1 MQEPTRRFTRQTAVR
16 IFAQEYQEASLLE
29 EGSGEY
35 DPSFVITKLGAKI
48 NRALV
53 CGVIDRMERRE
64 GDSGPNY
71 SGHIRDPTGSYLFTV
86 ASFQPEMHPDFE
98 ELMARFES
106 GDRFLLALVGKA
118 RWFETDDGGVFTSL
132 RAEEFTV
139 IDREC
144 YTSWLVETAEA
155 TLRRIDAHSASLE
168 SDLTLAAL
176 EAAGVPSDLVDGLIL
191 ARGHYGEFD
200 PENYRLGVLQ
210 ALSMATG
217 RTAVMEESEPAVPP
231 PTLDEAVS
239 HTQEPQPSPSDP
251 PGDALPLILDTIR
264 SQDAGEGVEYGNVVH
279 ALVQSGHSRE
289 SAEDAIDDAR
299 DQGEVMEPRFGY
311 FQIVPE

>member
-1 MQEPTRRFTRQTAVR
+1 VR
-16 IFAQEYQEASLLE
+16 LFAQEYRDASLIE

-35 DPSFVITKLGAKI
+35 DPSFVITKIGAKI
-48 NRALV
+48 NRVLV

-71 SGHIRDPTGSYLFTV
+71 SGHVRDPTGSYLFSV
-86 ASFQPEMHPDFE
+86 ASFQPELHPDFE

-118 RWFETDDGGVFTSL
+118 RWFETEDGGMFTSL

-144 YTSWLVETAEA
+144 YTNWLVETAEA

-168 SDLTLAAL
+168 TDLTPVAL
-176 EAAGVPSDLVDGLIL
+176 EAGGVPSDLVDGLIL
-191 ARGHYGEFD
+191 ARGHYGDFD
-200 PENYRLGVLQ
+200 PEGYRVGVLQ

-217 RTAVMEESEPAVPP
+217 RTSLMEAPPQPAAATLEETVSQAPESSEPAA
-231 PTLDEAVS
+231 E
-239 HTQEPQPSPSDP
+239 
-251 PGDALPLILDTIR
+251 PGDAIELIIETVRSRDT
-264 SQDAGEGVEYGNVVH
+264 GEGVEYNDLVT
-279 ALVQSGHSRE
+279 ALVHGGHPRE
-289 SAEDAIDDAR
+289 SAEDAIDQAR
-299 DQGEVMEPRFGY
+299 DQGEVMEPRFGF
-311 FQIVPE
+311 FQLVPE

>member
-71 SGHIRDPTGSYLFTV
+71 SGHVRDPTGSYLFTV

-168 SDLTLAAL
+168 SDLTPAAL

>member
-1 MQEPTRRFTRQTAVR
+1 MIQEPARRFARQSAVR
-16 IFAQEYQEASLLE
+16 LFAQEYRDASLTE

-35 DPSFVITKLGAKI
+35 DPSFVITKIGAKI
-48 NRALV
+48 NRVLV

-71 SGHIRDPTGSYLFTV
+71 SGHVRDPTGSYLFSV
-86 ASFQPEMHPDFE
+86 ASFQPELHPDFE

-118 RWFETDDGGVFTSL
+118 RWFETEDGGMFTSL

-144 YTSWLVETAEA
+144 YTNWLVETAEA

-168 SDLTLAAL
+168 TDLTPVAL
-176 EAAGVPSDLVDGLIL
+176 EAGGVPSDLVDGLIL
-191 ARGHYGEFD
+191 ARGHYGDFD
-200 PENYRLGVLQ
+200 PEGYRVGVLQ

-217 RTAVMEESEPAVPP
+217 RTSLMEAPPQPAAATLEETVSQAPESSEPAA
-231 PTLDEAVS
+231 E
-239 HTQEPQPSPSDP
+239 
-251 PGDALPLILDTIR
+251 PGDAIELIIETVRSRDT
-264 SQDAGEGVEYGNVVH
+264 GEGVEYNDLVT
-279 ALVQSGHSRE
+279 ALVHGGHPRE
-289 SAEDAIDDAR
+289 SAEDAIDQAR
-299 DQGEVMEPRFGY
+299 DQGEVMEPRFGF
-311 FQIVPE
+311 FQLVPE

>member
-1 MQEPTRRFTRQTAVR
+1 MIQEPARRFARQSAVR
-16 IFAQEYQEASLLE
+16 LFAQEYRDASLTE

-35 DPSFVITKLGAKI
+35 DPSFVITKIGAKI

-71 SGHIRDPTGSYLFTV
+71 SGHVRDPTGSYLFSV
-86 ASFQPEMHPDFE
+86 ASFQPELHPDFE

-118 RWFETDDGGVFTSL
+118 RWFETEDGGMFTSL

-144 YTSWLVETAEA
+144 YTNWLVETAEA
-155 TLRRIDAHSASLE
+155 TLRRIDAHSTSLE
-168 SDLTLAAL
+168 ADPTPAAL
-176 EAAGVPSDLVDGLIL
+176 EAAGVPRDLVDGLIL
-191 ARGHYGEFD
+191 ARGHYGDFD
-200 PENYRLGVLQ
+200 PEGYRVGVLQ

-217 RTAVMEESEPAVPP
+217 RTSLMEPPQPTATTLEETASQAPESSEPAA
-231 PTLDEAVS
+231 E
-239 HTQEPQPSPSDP
+239 
-251 PGDALPLILDTIR
+251 PGDAIELILETVRSRDT
-264 SQDAGEGVEYGNVVH
+264 GEGVEYNDLVT
-279 ALVQSGHSRE
+279 ALVHGGHSRE
-289 SAEDAIDDAR
+289 SAEDAIDQAR
-299 DQGEVMEPRFGY
+299 DQGEVMEPRFGF
-311 FQIVPE
+311 FQLVPE

>member
-1 MQEPTRRFTRQTAVR
+1 MIQEPARRISRQSAVR
-16 IFAQEYQEASLLE
+16 LFAQEYRDASLTE

-35 DPSFVITKLGAKI
+35 DPSFVITKIGAKI

-71 SGHIRDPTGSYLFTV
+71 SGHVRDPTGSYLFSV
-86 ASFQPEMHPDFE
+86 ASFQPELHPDFE
-98 ELMARFES
+98 ELLARFES

-118 RWFETDDGGVFTSL
+118 RWFETEDGGMFTSL

-144 YTSWLVETAEA
+144 YTNWLVETAEA
-155 TLRRIDAHSASLE
+155 TLRRIDAHSTSIEA
-168 SDLTLAAL
+168 DPTPAAL
-176 EAAGVPSDLVDGLIL
+176 EAAGVPRDLVDGLIL

-200 PENYRLGVLQ
+200 PEGYRVGVLQ

-217 RTAVMEESEPAVPP
+217 RTSLMEPPQPTATTLEETASQAPESSEPAA
-231 PTLDEAVS
+231 E
-239 HTQEPQPSPSDP
+239 
-251 PGDALPLILDTIR
+251 PGDAIELILETVRSRDT
-264 SQDAGEGVEYGNVVH
+264 GEGVEYNDLVT
-279 ALVQSGHSRE
+279 ALVHGGHSRE
-289 SAEDAIDDAR
+289 SAEDAIDQAR
-299 DQGEVMEPRFGY
+299 DQGEVMEPRFGF
-311 FQIVPE
+311 FQLVPE

>member
-168 SDLTLAAL
+168 SDLTPAAL

-264 SQDAGEGVEYGNVVH
+264 SQDAGEGVEYGNIVH

>member
-1 MQEPTRRFTRQTAVR
+1 MIQEPARRFARQSAVR
-16 IFAQEYQEASLLE
+16 LFAQEYRDASLTE

-35 DPSFVITKLGAKI
+35 DPSFVITKIGAKI

-71 SGHIRDPTGSYLFTV
+71 SGHVRDPTGSYLFSV
-86 ASFQPEMHPDFE
+86 ASFQPELHPDFE
-98 ELMARFES
+98 ELLARFES

-118 RWFETDDGGVFTSL
+118 RWFETEDGGMFTSL

-144 YTSWLVETAEA
+144 YTNWLVETAEA

-168 SDLTLAAL
+168 ADLTPAAL
-176 EAAGVPSDLVDGLIL
+176 EAAGVPRDLVDGLIL
-191 ARGHYGEFD
+191 ARGHYGDFD
-200 PENYRLGVLQ
+200 PEGYRVGVLQ

-217 RTAVMEESEPAVPP
+217 RTSLMEPPQPTATTLEETVSQAPESSEPAA
-231 PTLDEAVS
+231 E
-239 HTQEPQPSPSDP
+239 
-251 PGDALPLILDTIR
+251 PGDAIELILETVRSRDT
-264 SQDAGEGVEYGNVVH
+264 GEGVEYNDLVT
-279 ALVQSGHSRE
+279 ALVHGGHSRE
-289 SAEDAIDDAR
+289 SAEDAIDQAR
-299 DQGEVMEPRFGY
+299 DQGEVMEPRFGF
-311 FQIVPE
+311 FQLVPE